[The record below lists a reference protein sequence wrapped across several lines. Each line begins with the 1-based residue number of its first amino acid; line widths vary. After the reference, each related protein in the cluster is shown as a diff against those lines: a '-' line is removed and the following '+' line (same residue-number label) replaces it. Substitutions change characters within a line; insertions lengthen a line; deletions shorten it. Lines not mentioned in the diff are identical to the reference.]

1 MYSTVNSQ
9 RDMTDF
15 LNAVKQEMLICLGK
29 TSLGFV
35 FDESPEILSTGKMLR
50 SRLIRRLGNAG
61 GASEATMV
69 KAAAA
74 VEMIHSASLLHDDV
88 IDGAIIRRGLPTFWK
103 KRGTTGAVLLGD
115 MLLFKALDLVCVL
128 PGATLVHELVLRS
141 GELCEGESEQ
151 EIVMHGLPAE
161 LETCVRIA
169 RRKTGALFA
178 FAALAGGEPLGEAA
192 KAACRESGYKA
203 GTAYQM
209 ADDLL
214 DVSGTEEFAGK
225 TLGTDAERGIL
236 TAAGLTDVD
245 PMQVIQDLCDE
256 SLSGLAAWPALHN
269 GMREFLEEDLRPAI
283 GKLVAFA

>member
-1 MYSTVNSQ
+1 MN
-9 RDMTDF
+9 F
-15 LNAVKQEMLICLGK
+15 LHSVKVEMLTCLGK

-50 SRLIRRLGNAG
+50 SRLIRRLGTAS
-61 GASEATMV
+61 GASEASMV

-88 IDGAIIRRGLPTFWK
+88 IDGATIRRGLPTFWK
-103 KRGTTGAVLLGD
+103 KRGITGAVLLGD
-115 MLLFKALDLVCVL
+115 MLLFKALDLVCGL
-128 PGATLVHELVLRS
+128 PGGTLVHELVLRS

-161 LETCVRIA
+161 LEVCVRIA

-178 FAALAGGEPLGEAA
+178 FAGVVGGEVFGQAA
-192 KAACRESGYKA
+192 LDACREAGYQA

-214 DVSGTEEFAGK
+214 DVSGAEEFAGK
-225 TLGTDAERGIL
+225 T
-236 TAAGLTDVD
+236 
-245 PMQVIQDLCDE
+245 PMSTRARSSRIC
-256 SLSGLAAWPALHN
+256 ATN
-269 GMREFLEEDLRPAI
+269 R
-283 GKLVAFA
+283 